1 MTISSGIT
9 ANNKVYDRTTTATL
23 TSNTVVLAGVIGGDT
38 VTLNT
43 NGYVANFASAGVGS
57 GIAVTVSG
65 LTLSGASNADY
76 TLTQPASLAANITAA
91 PVTISSGITANN
103 KVYDHTTT
111 ATLTSNTVVLA
122 GVIGGDTVTLNT
134 NGYVANFASAGVGN
148 NIAVAVSGLSLAG
161 ASNAD
166 YTLTQPASLAANI
179 TAAPVTI
186 SSGITANSKVYDRT
200 TTATLTSNTVV
211 LAGVIGGD
219 TVTLNTN
226 GYTATFA
233 SAGVG
238 NNIAVAVSGL
248 SLSGASNADYT
259 LTQPA
264 SLAANIT
271 AAPVTISSGI
281 TANSKVYDRTTTATL
296 TSNTVVLAGVI
307 GGDTVTL
314 NTNGY
319 VANFASA
326 GVGSGIAVT
335 VSGLTLSGASNADY
349 TLTQPASLAANI
361 TAAPV
366 TISSGITANNK
377 VYDRTTTATLTSNTV
392 ALAGVIGGDTVTLN
406 TNGYVANFASAG
418 VGSGIAVIVSGLT
431 LSGASNADYT
441 LTQPASL
448 AANITAA
455 PVTIS
460 SGITANS
467 KVYDRTTTAT
477 LTSNTVVLAGVIGG
491 DTVTLNTNGYVAN
504 FASAG
509 VGSGIAVTVSGLTFP
524 GPAMPITLLRNQ
536 PVLAANITAAP
547 VTISSGITA
556 NSKVYDRTND
566 RHAHLQ
572 HGRAGRGYRWRHGD
586 AQHQRL
592 RGQFCQRGSGQ
603 QHCGGRLR
611 PEPGWGQQCRLHSYA
626 TSQSSS
632 QYHGSPGDHQFW
644 YHGQQQS
651 V

>member
-1 MTISSGIT
+1 MT
-9 ANNKVYDRTTTATL
+9 VRTTATL

-43 NGYVANFASAGVGS
+43 NGY
-57 GIAVTVSG
+57 
-65 LTLSGASNADY
+65 
-76 TLTQPASLAANITAA
+76 
-91 PVTISSGITANN
+91 
-103 KVYDHTTT
+103 T
-111 ATLTSNTVVLA
+111 AT
-122 GVIGGDTVTLNT
+122 
-134 NGYVANFASAGVGN
+134 FASAGVGN
-148 NIAVAVSGLSLAG
+148 NIAVAVSGLTLSG

-248 SLSGASNADYT
+248 SLTGASNADYT

-264 SLAANIT
+264 SLAANIA

-366 TISSGITANNK
+366 TISSGITANSK
-377 VYDRTTTATLTSNTV
+377 VYDRTTTATLTSNMV
-392 ALAGVIGGDTVTLN
+392 VLAGVIGGDTVTLN

-448 AANITAA
+448 TANITAA
-455 PVTIS
+455 
-460 SGITANS
+460 
-467 KVYDRTTTAT
+467 R
-477 LTSNTVVLAGVIGG
+477 
-491 DTVTLNTNGYVAN
+491 
-504 FASAG
+504 
-509 VGSGIAVTVSGLTFP
+509 
-524 GPAMPITLLRNQ
+524 
-536 PVLAANITAAP
+536 
-547 VTISSGITA
+547 
-556 NSKVYDRTND
+556 
-566 RHAHLQ
+566 
-572 HGRAGRGYRWRHGD
+572 
-586 AQHQRL
+586 
-592 RGQFCQRGSGQ
+592 
-603 QHCGGRLR
+603 
-611 PEPGWGQQCRLHSYA
+611 
-626 TSQSSS
+626 
-632 QYHGSPGDHQFW
+632 
-644 YHGQQQS
+644 
-651 V
+651 